1 VENGLKKMT
10 GVTDVKV
17 ALLAETAEVRFNA
30 GQVRSAGIIA
40 AVEDMGF
47 AAEAL
52 QEESLETRTSKG
64 AASGGGG
71 GGRGTTT
78 LRVTGMTCS
87 ACAATVERVL
97 KAVLGVNRVAVS
109 LTTGNAAVEAEHG
122 RSINVAALVHAIVDA
137 GFDAEEVKVVEQ
149 SKVKLLVSG
158 MTCSACTGA
167 VDRILHSVAGVEA
180 VSVALLPEGSAE
192 VRFNPDL
199 TGPRVLIE
207 AIEDAGFDAIISS
220 AENANQ
226 RKLNPSASEAARYRA
241 LFWTSLA
248 FTLPTFAL
256 NMILPHLGMFT
267 WIYSGIINKVS
278 LASFLKWGLATP
290 VQFVVGARFHTGAY
304 KSLKNGTANMDVL
317 VSLATNVAYFTS
329 VYLIFHCILTGHSF
343 GRDFFETS
351 TMLITFILLGKY
363 LESTAKGQT
372 SEAITKLLD
381 LTPST
386 AILLKTIPGC
396 DAAHIE
402 YSEETISST
411 LIHRGD
417 LLKVLPGS
425 RIAADGV
432 MTEGSGT
439 HIDESMITGESLPVN
454 KKVGDTVV
462 GGTVNSGS
470 AFVMRAVRV
479 GADASLSQIVKLVE
493 NAQLAKAP
501 IQAVADRI
509 SGVFVPVVVLLAV
522 ATWIAW
528 YVVGAAGCF
537 PDSWL
542 PAGESKPIFAMMFGI
557 AVLVTACP
565 CALGLATPTA
575 VMVGTGVGA
584 SNGILIKGA
593 DGLERAGHVTILVF
607 DKTGTLTKGN
617 PTVVDF
623 KIFQSHVLE
632 DQFLRT
638 VAAAESQSEH
648 PLARAIM
655 KFVRSKLGGYA
666 DSDDASHTQH
676 RLHLPQV
683 DEVDIIPGEG
693 LRCLVGGIKI
703 AVGNKKLLDDA
714 EISIP
719 KEVLTY
725 VGQVQRD
732 ARTCVLVA
740 MNGEIAGSFAITDPI
755 RPEAAGVVAALSRMG
770 VQSHLVTGDNWQT
783 ARAIAAECGIVS
795 VHAEVSP
802 AGKAAK
808 IEELKAP
815 LVMNSLRGKVAVARR
830 GIPVVAMVGDGIN
843 DAPALAAADVG
854 IAIGAGTDIA
864 IEAADF
870 VLMRSDLEDVVAAI
884 DLSRKTFRQIRY
896 NYVWAMGYNLL
907 AIPLAGGVLYPRTK
921 IQAPPWV
928 AGAAM
933 AFSSVS
939 VVCSSLSLRY
949 YKRPQRVLRG
959 IISAKT
965 TTVTNSEGS
974 QLEMTQAR

>member
-1 VENGLKKMT
+1 MVCSACSTAVENGLKKLP
-10 GVTDVKV
+10 GVTSAKV
-17 ALLAETAEVRFNA
+17 ALLAETAEVHLDES
-30 GQVRSAGIIA
+30 QVQSGAIIE

-47 AAEAL
+47 AAKVL
-52 QEESLETRTSKG
+52 QDDSAEKKSKG
-64 AASGGGG
+64 S
-71 GGRGTTT
+71 TDSQIT

-87 ACAATVERVL
+87 ACSTTVERVL
-97 KAVLGVNRVAVS
+97 KAVPGVKHVTIS
-109 LTTGNAAVEAEHG
+109 LTTGDAVVEAKDESTLQAEALVEAVEG
-122 RSINVAALVHAIVDA
+122 A
-137 GFDAEEVKVVEQ
+137 GFEAVEIKEVEQ
-149 SKVKLLVSG
+149 SKVKLLIDG
-158 MTCSACTGA
+158 MTCSACTSA
-167 VDRILHSVAGVEA
+167 VDGVLRGVAGVES

-199 TGPRVLIE
+199 TGPRVFIG

-220 AENANQ
+220 ANHGQQ
-226 RKLNPSASEAARYRA
+226 RKVNPTASEAERYRS

-248 FTLPTFAL
+248 FTVPTFAL
-256 NMILPHLGMFT
+256 NMILPHLPMFT
-267 WIYSGIINKVS
+267 WIYSGMVKHVS

-304 KSLKNGTANMDVL
+304 KSLKNGIANMDVL
-317 VSLATNVAYFTS
+317 ISLATNVAYFTS
-329 VYLIFHCILTGHSF
+329 IYLIFHCLLTGHSF

-363 LESTAKGQT
+363 LESSAKGQT
-372 SEAITKLLD
+372 SEAISKLMD
-381 LTPST
+381 LTPNT
-386 AILLKTIPGC
+386 AILLKEIPGG
-396 DAAHIE
+396 DPNHPE
-402 YSEETISST
+402 YTEETISST

-432 MTEGSGT
+432 MAEGT
-439 HIDESMITGESLPVN
+439 NAHVDESMITGEPLPVN
-454 KKVGDTVV
+454 KKAGDSVV
-462 GGTVNSGS
+462 GGTLNSGS
-470 AFVMRAVRV
+470 AFVMRALRV

-509 SGVFVPVVVLLAV
+509 SSVFVPFVVLLSMT
-522 ATWIAW
+522 TWFAW
-528 YVVGAAGCF
+528 YVAGAAGYF
-537 PDSWL
+537 PDSWV
-542 PAGESKPIFAMMFGI
+542 PAGETKMVFAMMFGI

-593 DGLERAGHVTILVF
+593 DGLERAGNVSILAF
-607 DKTGTLTKGN
+607 DKTGTLTVGN

-623 KIFQSHVLE
+623 KIFQSSSMKE

-655 KFVRSKLGGYA
+655 NFVRAKLGLIGDA
-666 DSDDASHTQH
+666 DDTTDSRSNQ
-676 RLHLPQV
+676 RMNLPEV
-683 DEVDIIPGEG
+683 NEVDIIPGEG
-693 LRCLVGGIKI
+693 LRCLVGGVTVV
-703 AVGNKKLLDDA
+703 VGNKKLLDDT

-719 KEVLTY
+719 KDLLTY

-732 ARTCVLVA
+732 ACTCVLVA
-740 MNGEIAGSFAITDPI
+740 MNGQIAGLFAITDPI
-755 RPEAAGVVAALSRMG
+755 RPEAAGVIAALSRMG

-808 IEELKAP
+808 IEELKAAS
-815 LVMNSLRGKVAVARR
+815 VRTTLRGTVSVAHRNN
-830 GIPVVAMVGDGIN
+830 PVVAMVGDGIN

-854 IAIGAGTDIA
+854 IAVGAGTDIA

-870 VLMRSDLEDVVAAI
+870 VLMRSDLEDVVTAI

-896 NYVWAMGYNLL
+896 NYLWAMGYNLL
-907 AIPLAGGVLYPRTK
+907 AIPLAAGILYPHTH

-949 YKRPQRVLRG
+949 YERPKRVLRG
-959 IISAKT
+959 VISVGT
-965 TTVTNSEGS
+965 SLSTRINNS
-974 QLEMTQAR
+974 